1 MKLDNKNTLEN
12 LVVPQLNSMRKTL
25 DAIFVDIMS
34 RHDNWNVDCSMADS
48 TPVIFYDEVNSEP
61 YTLNAISYN
70 EENDTFDIEG
80 SSCDNWVEVSLN
92 NMDLDYY
99 AGLVYWLLANEDDVF
114 AGKWSADNYED
125 NDE

>member
-1 MKLDNKNTLEN
+1 MRLDNKNTIDN
-12 LVVPQLNSMRKTL
+12 VVVVQLKSIRKTL

-34 RHDNWNVDCSMADS
+34 RHDNWNVDCTGADS

-61 YTLNAISYN
+61 YTLDAISYN

-80 SSCDNWVEVSLN
+80 SSCDNWVEVRLN

-99 AGLVYWLLANEDDVF
+99 AGLVHWLLENEDDVF
-114 AGKWSADNYED
+114 AGKLSVDNYED
-125 NDE
+125 DDE

>member
-1 MKLDNKNTLEN
+1 MKQDNKNTLEN
-12 LVVPQLNSMRKTL
+12 LVVPQLKSLRKTL
-25 DAIFVDIMS
+25 NAIFVDIMS
-34 RHDNWNVDCSMADS
+34 RHDNWNVDCTGADS

-61 YTLNAISYN
+61 YTLDAISYN

-125 NDE
+125 DDE

>member
-1 MKLDNKNTLEN
+1 MRLDNKNTIDN
-12 LVVPQLNSMRKTL
+12 VVVVQLKSIRKTL

-34 RHDNWNVDCSMADS
+34 RHDNWNVDCTGADS

-61 YTLNAISYN
+61 YTLDAISYN

-80 SSCDNWVEVSLN
+80 SSCDNWVEVRLN

-99 AGLVYWLLANEDDVF
+99 AGLVHWLLENEDDAF
-114 AGKWSADNYED
+114 AGKLSVDNYED
-125 NDE
+125 DDE